1 MIGRKF
7 YSCCVGNLISS
18 DLVDRLFLL
27 PYTLLNSMDPKD
39 IRTLKIL
46 EKVEIDQSTSQRDLA
61 SELNISLGLVNSFI
75 KRLVKKGFVKIS
87 TIPKQRI
94 KYIITPHGAAE
105 KSRLTYLYVQQSYH
119 FYKEARK
126 KLRNLYAELENQGI
140 ANLVFYGAGD
150 LAEIAYISLQQTSMK
165 LIAIVDDEKID
176 IRFMKI
182 PVTDPA
188 LLDTISYDR
197 IIVTAVNSRSAIL
210 HKLAQRGIPP
220 ELVIQIS

>member
-1 MIGRKF
+1 
-7 YSCCVGNLISS
+7 
-18 DLVDRLFLL
+18 
-27 PYTLLNSMDPKD
+27 MDPKD